1 MPARP
6 RTAPGVV
13 TSIVLASAF
22 ATAQPPGMKPAVT
35 TFERDVQPVLRK
47 HCVKCHNA
55 ERPRGELDLT
65 GFAGVQ
71 AGGASGKAAVVGSP
85 DESPLYTQAAHLEDP
100 HMPPNA
106 PKIPQRD
113 VDVLRAWIERGMVER
128 AGDAPVMAKHP
139 EASNPSAGRPTTPG
153 GLIPP
158 VVAPRASAVT
168 ALAASPSAPIVAAS
182 GHKQVLIYDLPA
194 RKILGALAFPE
205 GDVLGLRFSR
215 DGRTLLVAGGVGA
228 ESGRVV
234 LFDAASWS
242 RIAAVGEEVD
252 TVLAADL
259 APDGSRVVAGGPTR
273 LVKVLA
279 VPGGSPL
286 QTFRKP
292 TDWVTAASFSPDGL
306 LTAAGD
312 RFGGL
317 YLWET
322 RSGQEFQTLRG
333 PTRAI
338 SAMAWLPDRDGF
350 VAASE
355 DGLIRVWDLH
365 AGKVASSWEAHA
377 GGVLGIDIDRSGRIA
392 SAGRD
397 RRIKV
402 WRSDGRLDLDLGPTG
417 DQASRVAWSA
427 DSRLVS
433 GDCSGEIRLWSPSDS
448 TSTPLPLPVATRRP
462 APILVAPTM
471 SPARPHLVGRPANA
485 TSEPTARQ
493 AATTASETDELEVAL
508 AAARE
513 AAASNERA
521 LASLTRLARA
531 RALPAGRK
539 PSTDSALE
547 AARSALASLRTA
559 LGADPG
565 NAALSRAIEE
575 TTKAISSLERPADRA
590 SPISA
595 APKSARQ

>member
-1 MPARP
+1 MTARP
-6 RTAPGVV
+6 TTALAVAS
-13 TSIVLASAF
+13 SILLASAV
-22 ATAQPPGMKPAVT
+22 ATAQPPGKTPALT
-35 TFERDVQPVLRK
+35 SFERDVQPVLRK

-65 GFAGVQ
+65 SFAGLQ
-71 AGGASGKAAVVGSP
+71 AGGASGKAAVAGGP
-85 DESPLYTQAAHLEDP
+85 DESPLYTLAAHLEDP

-106 PKIPQRD
+106 AKIPQRD
-113 VDVLRAWIERGMVER
+113 VDVLRAWIERGMVEK
-128 AGDAPVMAKHP
+128 AGDTPAAAKNP
-139 EASNPSAGRPTTPG
+139 EPSTPAAGKPTIPG

-182 GHKQVLIYDLPA
+182 GHKQVILYDLAA

-205 GDVLGLRFSR
+205 GDVLDLRFSR

-234 LFDAASWS
+234 LFDAANWLRVAS
-242 RIAAVGEEVD
+242 VGEEVD
-252 TVLAADL
+252 ATLAADL
-259 APDGSRVVAGGPTR
+259 APDGSRVVVGGPTR

-279 VPGGSPL
+279 VPGGSAL

-333 PTRAI
+333 PTKAI
-338 SAMAWLPDRDGF
+338 SAMAWLPDRDGL
-350 VAASE
+350 VAACE

-377 GGVLGIDIDRSGRIA
+377 GGVLGIDVDRSGRIA

-397 RRIKV
+397 RRVKV
-402 WRSDGRLDLDLGPTG
+402 WRPNGRLDFDLGPAA

-433 GDCSGEIRLWSPSDS
+433 GDCSGEIRLWNPSNS
-448 TSTPLPLPVATRRP
+448 TSAPLPLPVAPRHP
-462 APILVAPTM
+462 APLLVAPAM
-471 SPARPHLVGRPANA
+471 SPARPHLVARAAVA
-485 TSEPTARQ
+485 TPGPTARR
-493 AATTASETDELEVAL
+493 AATTAPAADDLEAAL

-513 AAASNERA
+513 AAASNERT
-521 LASLTRLARA
+521 LASLARLARA
-531 RALPAGRK
+531 RSNPAGPK
-539 PSTDSALE
+539 PSTAPALE
-547 AARSALASLRTA
+547 AARSALGSLQAA
-559 LGADPG
+559 LAADPG
-565 NAALSRAIEE
+565 NVALSRAIDE
-575 TTKAISSLERPADRA
+575 TTKAVESLERPGDRTR
-590 SPISA
+590 PISA
-595 APKSARQ
+595 APTGGSR